1 MFTRRT
7 NIPWIIAGVAV
18 MVLLL
23 TGVALAATAGG
34 TGPDDAM
41 TPDGQW
47 KDLMPGQQH
56 WYTFR
61 FDYDSA
67 RANEPVEIR
76 IYSEPFDAAVLTVHN
91 EQQAELWRQEGEK
104 EHFGCCTLFNED
116 KNDDGKPDFALWSGA
131 LGASGKYYIVVEPAK
146 NVTSPVHYRFEITG
160 KGLSYPSPVAP
171 QVGAPVA
178 KPPAKLVE
186 RVISSLHGTGPDFAM
201 SPTDEWRALQ
211 SGETHWFKF
220 HFGYD
225 EARANKNIEVQL
237 YSEPSQGAILTVR
250 NEAQAALWRRDGKHE
265 WFGCAMPFNQD
276 RNYDGNP
283 DFGLWSGQ
291 LRISDDYYLVV
302 EHSKEVKETVYY
314 RIVVKGEG
322 VSYPTVAAQAP
333 VAVAEV
339 EKPEVVAQPVAPA
352 MTALMGTGP
361 DYAMQPTTEWHQ
373 INSGETHWYA
383 FHFAFD
389 DKRAN
394 EPIEIRIYSEP
405 FDSAVLT
412 VHNEQQADL
421 WRRDGTMQHFGCCT
435 LFDQDK
441 NNDGKPDFALWSG
454 KLSVSGTYYIV
465 VERAPNI
472 TGPVRYQFTVSGDG
486 VSS

>member
-7 NIPWIIAGVAV
+7 NIPWIIAGMAV

-23 TGVALAATAGG
+23 VGVATAATAGG

-41 TPDGQW
+41 RPDGQW
-47 KDLMPGQQH
+47 KTLTTGQQH
-56 WYTFR
+56 WYMFR

-76 IYSEPFDAAVLTVHN
+76 IYSEPSDAAVLTVHN
-91 EQQAELWRQEGEK
+91 EQQAELWRQDGKK

-131 LGASGKYYIVVEPAK
+131 LGASGKYYIIVEPAK
-146 NVTSPVHYRFEITG
+146 NVTAPVQYRFEITG
-160 KGLSYPSPVAP
+160 KGISYPSTTTPVTVAP
-171 QVGAPVA
+171 VVV
-178 KPPAKLVE
+178 PPAKLTE
-186 RVISSLHGTGPDFAM
+186 KGMGSLVGTGPDFAM
-201 SPTDEWRALQ
+201 SPTDEWRELKV
-211 SGETHWFKF
+211 GEYQWFKF

-225 EARANKNIEVQL
+225 KARANKNIEVQL
-237 YSEPSQGAILTVR
+237 YSEPNQGAILTVR
-250 NEAQAALWRRDGKHE
+250 NEAQADLWRRDGKHE
-265 WFGCAMPFNQD
+265 WFGCAMPFDRD
-276 RNYDGNP
+276 RNSDGNP

-291 LRISDDYYLVV
+291 LAISGDYYLVV
-302 EHSKEVKETVYY
+302 EHDKQIKEPVYY
-314 RIVVKGEG
+314 RMVIRGEG
-322 VSYPTVAAQAP
+322 VSYPTVTVPVVKEAP
-333 VAVAEV
+333 V
-339 EKPEVVAQPVAPA
+339 VVPVVVTQPVVDEQ
-352 MTALMGTGP
+352 MALMGTGP
-361 DYAMQPTTEWHQ
+361 DFAMKPTAEWHT
-373 INSGETHWYA
+373 INSGETQWYA
-383 FHFAFD
+383 FRFAYD
-389 DKRAN
+389 EKRAN

-421 WRRDGTMQHFGCCT
+421 WRRDGKLEHFGCCT
-435 LFDQDK
+435 LFEQDK

-472 TGPVRYQFTVSGDG
+472 TGPVRYQFVLSGDG
-486 VSS
+486 VSY